1 MKIIRF
7 HFLHKAILKKF
18 NFKKIIKNTDI
29 LTFNMSISILFNFE
43 NKIENISFIEKF
55 SLENVF
61 S

>member
-1 MKIIRF
+1 
-7 HFLHKAILKKF
+7 
-18 NFKKIIKNTDI
+18 
-29 LTFNMSISILFNFE
+29 MSISILFNFE